1 MDRGR
6 KIRTLVLVALSLACL
21 VGCAST
27 ETADS
32 AMRISVSDGS
42 NTVIYR
48 LNDSL
53 PAQSLYSMLPFD
65 VSVGDFLASQ
75 KIFYPPE
82 KVEGTDGI
90 EGDGKAGD
98 LALFYPWGDIV
109 MYYGPFNSNAGLFL
123 LGNAESGTD
132 KIKDLHGIIRVDRL

>member
-27 ETADS
+27 ETADA

-53 PAQSLYSMLPFD
+53 PAQSLYSMLPFE
-65 VSVGDFLASQ
+65 VSVGDFLAARRYSILRRRWKAQ
-75 KIFYPPE
+75 TALKETE
-82 KVEGTDGI
+82 KQGI
-90 EGDGKAGD
+90 LRCSIPGAT
-98 LALFYPWGDIV
+98 L
-109 MYYGPFNSNAGLFL
+109 
-123 LGNAESGTD
+123 
-132 KIKDLHGIIRVDRL
+132 

>member
-21 VGCAST
+21 VSCAST
-27 ETADS
+27 EASDA

-53 PAQSLYSMLPFD
+53 PAQSLYSMLPFE

-90 EGDGKAGD
+90 EGDGEAGD

-109 MYYGPFNSNAGLFL
+109 MYYGQFNSNAGLFI
-123 LGNAESGTD
+123 LGTAESGTD

>member
-6 KIRTLVLVALSLACL
+6 KIRTLVLVALSLVCL

-27 ETADS
+27 ETADAS
-32 AMRISVSDGS
+32 MRISVSDGS
-42 NTVIYR
+42 STVIYR

-90 EGDGKAGD
+90 EGDGEAGD

-109 MYYGPFNSNAGLFL
+109 MYYGPFNSNAGLFI
-123 LGNAESGTD
+123 LGTAESGTD
-132 KIKDLHGIIRVDRL
+132 KIKDLRGIIRVDRL

>member
-6 KIRTLVLVALSLACL
+6 MIRTLVLVALSLACL

-27 ETADS
+27 ETADA

-90 EGDGKAGD
+90 EGDGEAGD
-98 LALFYPWGDIV
+98 LALSYPWGDIV
-109 MYYGPFNSNAGLFL
+109 MYYGPFNSNAGLFI
-123 LGNAESGTD
+123 LGTAESGTD
-132 KIKDLHGIIRVDRL
+132 KIKDLRGIIRVDRL